1 MAPHTGA
8 CDVRRDDD
16 ARSMAGGGVSI
27 NDHRD
32 ICPGR
37 QSASVCAS
45 VLVGFDDVNCR
56 AL

>member
-27 NDHRD
+27 YRYHAVKCELDF
-32 ICPGR
+32 CLP
-37 QSASVCAS
+37 S
-45 VLVGFDDVNCR
+45 
-56 AL
+56 